1 MTSNPDDDYYWKI
14 RLTDNDEFNLF
25 IDEITPLM
33 EELRKLP
40 YGLIALLLSKIKG
53 IKDGTAKI
61 EERNL
66 EFFNKMFYLMTGV
79 LITKNNKQ
87 LFFEEKEIDKLNEI
101 FHRLGKILA
110 KIELYYSGDISVK
123 RIDNNWIY
131 SLTELG
137 NKRADKLAD
146 TL

>member
-53 IKDGTAKI
+53 IKDGTTKI